1 MVNLNDLK
9 YDKYYEIY
17 YNNEF
22 IGVVRNKDV
31 LNENLLIDLKYTFI
45 KQLCYEYYN
54 DGNFDINESYGI
66 IIVNLLINNILTKKI
81 FKNSIKYYS
90 ESI

>member
-45 KQLCYEYYN
+45 
-54 DGNFDINESYGI
+54 
-66 IIVNLLINNILTKKI
+66 
-81 FKNSIKYYS
+81 
-90 ESI
+90 